1 LQDLLQSRIAWRRR
15 DERVTVLAMSIATR
29 SVPRRGAVAA
39 VVLAALLA
47 SGVPNSIG
55 DLQSQIAASQS
66 AATTL
71 RSEIAAE
78 TTRIQQTA
86 GGVATER
93 ARLAAFQSELYTR
106 ITQLRQVQT
115 DLLAARTRL
124 VDLENR
130 LQAASDAL
138 ATNLRAAYEG
148 TQPTLMTVILQA
160 HGFTDLLENV
170 DFMQRIGH
178 RDAQVVGSTRV
189 ARNAVFAEAN
199 RLGTLEQRDRALTN
213 EILAQ
218 RNRVAAIE
226 AALLSQQIAE
236 VGARQGD
243 QSRLATVNS
252 RLSDLQV
259 KLNALEARA
268 AAQARESALEVNQSV
283 GGIAIDTA
291 GMVQPPP
298 GAPPAV
304 REMIAAGNAIAT
316 LPYIWGGG
324 HGSFQASGYDCSG
337 SVSYVLA
344 AAGLLSSPMV
354 SGDFED
360 WGDAGPGQ
368 WVTIYAASN
377 HVWMTIAGWRFD
389 TVALAEDGTRWSQG
403 GGEFAGFVVRHPV
416 GL

>member
-115 DLLAARTRL
+115 DLLVARTRL

>member
-1 LQDLLQSRIAWRRR
+1 
-15 DERVTVLAMSIATR
+15 MSIATR